1 MISGAWNLSTL
12 ETYDSDIFFFSD
24 ETNISDIKTLQIL
37 QGPFNS
43 FLKAF
48 ILSVFLSS
56 FDKMF

>member
-37 QGPFNS
+37 QGPF
-43 FLKAF
+43 
-48 ILSVFLSS
+48 
-56 FDKMF
+56 